1 MAKFNPIRDLM
12 PADPFNVPAGQSSK
26 EVESLRV
33 KLTETKNTT
42 ANLVNV
48 IKSKNILLSKDL
60 TKIEVLNN
68 RLRRTIPRIPSMP
81 GTAGVL
87 FGEAAEYK
95 RKTGRKRPRL
105 PLFLPSGGGVKT
117 KVKRPRL
124 QKAATQARNLAIL
137 GSQFKIGR
145 NVVKQFGKS
154 SVATTGATTTKVPPL
169 QRMFDIIF
177 GGKGVKNPI
186 KKKFPPKVIEKK
198 IVPITQSNQ
207 NLVIPS
213 NKVTTGN
220 TIPYKIFPEVSRSG
234 NIRRKGNQLLNKI
247 QKENRLEKKADKI
260 IADLRKTD
268 LDAESLAFKAS
279 TDKNVAKT
287 VGQEALI
294 DNILGKSYMKQKTLF
309 PTVPSVKSTV
319 SPLIKQLR
327 SGNVSKS
334 KLYRTLGLDDKFTR
348 NNFANYLEPANPQFQ
363 AKILRELGLVRGT
376 SMKAPV
382 SKDTFRFIMNAFK
395 PSDFMLQQIK
405 SGKMPTGIDPRI
417 KIFNQLKDAG
427 YKIKLK
433 DIVPKKDYNL
443 LEKGLR
449 LEDMPFQK
457 LDKQLQL
464 NVPQDLS
471 SLNIDTGVTNTVIIL
486 TDPPVA

>member
-48 IKSKNILLSKDL
+48 IKNKNILLSKDL

-124 QKAATQARNLAIL
+124 QKAATQARNLAFL

-145 NVVKQFGKS
+145 NVVKTFSKP
-154 SVATTGATTTKVPPL
+154 SVVTTGATTTKVPPL
-169 QRMFDIIF
+169 KRMYDIIF
-177 GGKGVKNPI
+177 GGNTVKNPI
-186 KKKFPPKVIEKK
+186 KKKFPPKVTEKQ
-198 IVPITQSNQ
+198 IVPITQSNK

-234 NIRRKGNQLLNKI
+234 IIRRKGNEVLGQI
-247 QKENRLEKKADKI
+247 RAEN
-260 IADLRKTD
+260 
-268 LDAESLAFKAS
+268 
-279 TDKNVAKT
+279 
-287 VGQEALI
+287 LI
-294 DNILGKSYMKQKTLF
+294 DEVQSSGKVIQPRRIRGRKRFVKEPVINFQKQRTLF
-309 PTVPSVKSTV
+309 PTVPEGNLAGGSA
-319 SPLIKQLR
+319 LIKQLR
-327 SGNVSKS
+327 SGNIAKS
-334 KLYRTLGLDDKFTR
+334 KLYKTLGLDDKFTR

-363 AKILRELGLVRGT
+363 AKILRELGLLRGS

-405 SGKMPTGIDPRI
+405 SGKLSTGIDPRI
-417 KIFNQLKDAG
+417 KIFNKLKDAG

-433 DIVPKKDYNL
+433 DIVPKKDFNL

-449 LEDMPFQK
+449 LEDMPFTK
-457 LDKQLQL
+457 DAEQLQL
-464 NVPQDLS
+464 NVPRDLS
-471 SLNIDTGVTNTVIIL
+471 SLNIDTGITNTVIIL
-486 TDPPVA
+486 TDPPIA

>member
-1 MAKFNPIRDLM
+1 MAKFNPITDLM
-12 PADPFNVPAGQSSK
+12 PLDSPMESNNQSAK
-26 EVESLRV
+26 QIEVIRTQ
-33 KLTETKNTT
+33 LTETRNGVS
-42 ANLVNV
+42 NVLNV
-48 IKSKNILLSKDL
+48 IKAKNTLLDRDL
-60 TKIEVLNN
+60 KRIKSLNR
-68 RLRRTIPRIPSMP
+68 RLQTTIPRIPILP
-81 GTAGVL
+81 GVAGAE
-87 FGEAAEYK
+87 FGELAKE
-95 RKTGRKRPRL
+95 RRRRGGGFSLPRL
-105 PLFLPSGGGVKT
+105 PFFLPSLLKSKP
-117 KVKRPRL
+117 KVKYKNEKL
-124 QKAATQARNLAIL
+124 NKNLKKLSNVKDKVLL
-137 GSQFKIGR
+137 GS
-145 NVVKQFGKS
+145 
-154 SVATTGATTTKVPPL
+154 
-169 QRMFDIIF
+169 IF
-177 GGKGVKNPI
+177 LDPKRVI
-186 KKKFPPKVIEKK
+186 KKKYGPGSSGKFKFPSLQKIFETIFGKNKNKVI
-198 IVPITQSNQ
+198 
-207 NLVIPS
+207 
-213 NKVTTGN
+213 
-220 TIPYKIFPEVSRSG
+220 PEVSKSG
-234 NIRRKGNQLLNKI
+234 IIKRKGNQLLNKI

-309 PTVPSVKSTV
+309 PSVPSIKNAVN
-319 SPLIKQLR
+319 PLITQLR
-327 SGNVSKS
+327 SGNVAKS

-348 NNFANYLEPANPQFQ
+348 NNFANYLEPANPNFQ
-363 AKILRELGLVRGT
+363 AKILKELGLIRGT